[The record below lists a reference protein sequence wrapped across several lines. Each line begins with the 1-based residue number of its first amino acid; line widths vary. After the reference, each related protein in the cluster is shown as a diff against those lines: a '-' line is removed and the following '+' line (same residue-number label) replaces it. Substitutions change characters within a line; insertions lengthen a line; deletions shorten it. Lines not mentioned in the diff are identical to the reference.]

1 MASAASTSAR
11 CQPNV
16 RLIVAARVAREAAIR
31 ASTRPLASVSM
42 CPASASSASDPEI
55 SPPITSATNTAAVI
69 ASTRPS
75 RFRCAPAAVTP

>member
-1 MASAASTSAR
+1 MLASAPTIATISIRPVSTSLGLRSRSIALINTQTPMPTSSRALASAASTSAR

-42 CPASASSASDPEI
+42 
-55 SPPITSATNTAAVI
+55 
-69 ASTRPS
+69 
-75 RFRCAPAAVTP
+75 